1 MTQEDNG
8 GCVRHCT
15 GLLQPLGGL
24 GGKPKVILVIPGFLK
39 TLTGAEPTGL
49 DDMACHQ
56 QTELSYAWEK
66 YMDYRLQGA
75 DLQVSAGENS

>member
-1 MTQEDNG
+1 M
-8 GCVRHCT
+8 
-15 GLLQPLGGL
+15 
-24 GGKPKVILVIPGFLK
+24 ISVIPDFLQS
-39 TLTGAEPTGL
+39 LAGADPCGV

-75 DLQVSAGENS
+75 DLQVSAAEDS

>member
-1 MTQEDNG
+1 M
-8 GCVRHCT
+8 
-15 GLLQPLGGL
+15 
-24 GGKPKVILVIPGFLK
+24 ISVIPDFLK
-39 TLTGAEPTGL
+39 TLTGAEPCRA

-75 DLQVSAGENS
+75 DLQVSAAEDS

>member
-1 MTQEDNG
+1 MTQKNNG

-24 GGKPKVILVIPGFLK
+24 GSKPKVISINPDFLK
-39 TLTGAEPTGL
+39 TLTGAEPCGV

-75 DLQVSAGENS
+75 DLQVSAAEDS